1 MFTIII
7 VVQIIYKNDWNNNN
21 IDSNNIDSNCNHGY
35 DNDNNNNDD
44 NNNNNMNN
52 NILDRGIINEIRRK
66 IVIAI
71 KHSNVIDI
79 ISNGNI
85 NVSAIIII
93 KINLKSW

>member
-44 NNNNNMNN
+44 NNNNMNN

>member
-21 IDSNNIDSNCNHGY
+21 IDSNCSHGY
-35 DNDNNNNDD
+35 NNE
-44 NNNNNMNN
+44 NNMNSN
-52 NILDRGIINEIRRK
+52 NILDRGIIREIRRK

-71 KHSNVIDI
+71 KHSNLIDI
-79 ISNGNI
+79 ISNGNT

>member
-21 IDSNNIDSNCNHGY
+21 IDSNCSHGY
-35 DNDNNNNDD
+35 NNE
-44 NNNNNMNN
+44 NNMNSN
-52 NILDRGIINEIRRK
+52 NILDRGIITEIRRK

-71 KHSNVIDI
+71 KHSNLIDF
-79 ISNGNI
+79 ISNGST